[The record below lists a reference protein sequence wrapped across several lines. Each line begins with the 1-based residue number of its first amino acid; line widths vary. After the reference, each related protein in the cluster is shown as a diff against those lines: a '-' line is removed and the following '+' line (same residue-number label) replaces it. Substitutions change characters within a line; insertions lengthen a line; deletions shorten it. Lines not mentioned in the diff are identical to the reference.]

1 MDGKTIEHSGPRQP
15 GQAGDTRLRKTLA
28 AFARL
33 AQAEF
38 HIDSFLQ
45 MVTDCLLDLTEA
57 ATTVVEWVHDD
68 MLEYR
73 AISGANAQHL
83 GLRLKIA
90 GSLSGLCAL
99 TGEVL
104 ECPDADIDARVDAAA
119 CRRVGAASMVV
130 APLLDG
136 GKAVAV
142 LKLMSPRPYAFSAE
156 DVDTLR
162 TLSALAASAM
172 AHQRAYSEKEQLLA
186 ERARAMTELEAE
198 AARRRTADEQI
209 TELLQRRRAVLDTA
223 QDAFVCI
230 DRDGR
235 ITDWNNAA
243 TTIFGYTTFE
253 AIGAELAGLVIPE
266 RYREAHRAGLQRYLR
281 TGTGP
286 MLNRRVELAALRR
299 NGEEFAMEATITLFP
314 VTGETQF
321 ACFIRDLTERRRAED
336 LDRRFRL
343 LIQAVRDYAI
353 FMLDSTG
360 AVATWNSG
368 AQAIK
373 GYEADEILGRHFSV
387 FYLPEDIARGWPQQE
402 LRIAAEQGRVED
414 EGWRVRKD
422 GSVFWANA
430 VITAVR
436 DSHGMLQ
443 GFAKVTRDM
452 TQRRRLEE
460 LELSSRRMN
469 EFLAVLGHELRNP
482 LAPIR
487 NAVSILRLKTTDD
500 PEVSR
505 SRNIVDRQ
513 LAHLTRLVD
522 DLLDAGRVMT
532 GKLQLARQVV
542 PIDQVIQAGVEG
554 VQPHLD
560 AKDQTLAVQASET
573 VLHINADVTRMTQ
586 VLQNLLN
593 NASKFS
599 PRGETIRVSAFQD
612 GSHVAVRVSD
622 NGRGIHA
629 PALRTIFDLFVQEN
643 APGEQE
649 EGGGL
654 GIGLTL
660 ARTIVELHGG
670 HIDVS
675 SQGPGTGSSF
685 TVRLP
690 RVFPDVRNASP
701 VRLPARPARGP
712 IRVLVVDDNRDSADS
727 MAMLLETLGH
737 CAAAS
742 YDGANAVEHAQRF
755 CPDAVLLDL
764 SMPGM
769 TGFEV
774 LPKLRAAL
782 EPAVVTVS
790 AMTGLGSDEDRRRT
804 QIAGFDAHLTKP
816 VDLSALVALLET
828 VSGRPG

>member
-1 MDGKTIEHSGPRQP
+1 
-15 GQAGDTRLRKTLA
+15 
-28 AFARL
+28 
-33 AQAEF
+33 
-38 HIDSFLQ
+38 
-45 MVTDCLLDLTEA
+45 
-57 ATTVVEWVHDD
+57 
-68 MLEYR
+68 
-73 AISGANAQHL
+73 
-83 GLRLKIA
+83 
-90 GSLSGLCAL
+90 
-99 TGEVL
+99 
-104 ECPDADIDARVDAAA
+104 
-119 CRRVGAASMVV
+119 
-130 APLLDG
+130 
-136 GKAVAV
+136 
-142 LKLMSPRPYAFSAE
+142 
-156 DVDTLR
+156 
-162 TLSALAASAM
+162 
-172 AHQRAYSEKEQLLA
+172 
-186 ERARAMTELEAE
+186 
-198 AARRRTADEQI
+198 
-209 TELLQRRRAVLDTA
+209 
-223 QDAFVCI
+223 
-230 DRDGR
+230 
-235 ITDWNNAA
+235 
-243 TTIFGYTTFE
+243 
-253 AIGAELAGLVIPE
+253 
-266 RYREAHRAGLQRYLR
+266 
-281 TGTGP
+281 
-286 MLNRRVELAALRR
+286 
-299 NGEEFAMEATITLFP
+299 
-314 VTGETQF
+314 
-321 ACFIRDLTERRRAED
+321 
-336 LDRRFRL
+336 
-343 LIQAVRDYAI
+343 
-353 FMLDSTG
+353 
-360 AVATWNSG
+360 
-368 AQAIK
+368 
-373 GYEADEILGRHFSV
+373 
-387 FYLPEDIARGWPQQE
+387 
-402 LRIAAEQGRVED
+402 
-414 EGWRVRKD
+414 
-422 GSVFWANA
+422 
-430 VITAVR
+430 
-436 DSHGMLQ
+436 
-443 GFAKVTRDM
+443 
-452 TQRRRLEE
+452 
-460 LELSSRRMN
+460 
-469 EFLAVLGHELRNP
+469 
-482 LAPIR
+482 
-487 NAVSILRLKTTDD
+487 
-500 PEVSR
+500 
-505 SRNIVDRQ
+505 
-513 LAHLTRLVD
+513 
-522 DLLDAGRVMT
+522 
-532 GKLQLARQVV
+532 
-542 PIDQVIQAGVEG
+542 
-554 VQPHLD
+554 
-560 AKDQTLAVQASET
+560 
-573 VLHINADVTRMTQ
+573 